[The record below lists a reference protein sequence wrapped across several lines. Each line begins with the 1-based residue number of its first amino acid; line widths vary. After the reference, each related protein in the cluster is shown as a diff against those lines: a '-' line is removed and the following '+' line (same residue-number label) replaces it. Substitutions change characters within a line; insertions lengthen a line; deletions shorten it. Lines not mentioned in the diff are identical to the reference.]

1 MTTPSQLAR
10 TAGRPAPAGPPGAP
24 ARARRRHDR
33 RARLAGF
40 LWLLPALML
49 VVGVVHVGIVYNAV
63 ISTTDWNGIAPTRQP
78 VGLDNFTAIVSDDVF
93 LAALRNTAVYAVAVT
108 VLQLGA
114 GLAVAVLVRTQ
125 ARGRNLLR
133 VLIFVPVVLSPA
145 IIGTTAR
152 YLLDQDGALN
162 ELLRA
167 AGLGDLARPW
177 LADSTFALATL
188 VVITVWQ
195 YTGYSFVIYDAAIAQ
210 VDPATLEAAQIDGA
224 GNLRTFTA
232 VVLPHLRGAHLVLI
246 VLTAISSLKTFDLVM
261 LTTAGGPGTSTEL
274 LTLHV
279 YEQTILR
286 FHAGYGAA
294 LSLVLVAIALV
305 FAVLQVRL
313 SRLREV

>member
-1 MTTPSQLAR
+1 MTV
-10 TAGRPAPAGPPGAP
+10 
-24 ARARRRHDR
+24 RRSDR
-33 RARLAGF
+33 RARLAGL
-40 LWLLPALML
+40 LWLLPALIL
-49 VVGVVHVGIVYNAV
+49 VVGIVHVGIVYNGV
-63 ISTTDWNGIAPTRQP
+63 ISTTDWNGIAPTWRSI
-78 VGLDNFTAIVSDDVF
+78 GLDNYTAIIEDDVF
-93 LAALRNTAVYAVAVT
+93 LAAMRNTAVYAVAVT

-114 GLAVAVLVRTQ
+114 GLGVAVLVRTQ

-152 YLLDQDGALN
+152 YLLDQEGALN
-162 ELLRA
+162 DVLRA
-167 AGLGDLARPW
+167 VGMDGLARPW

-188 VVITVWQ
+188 VAITVWQ
-195 YTGYSFVIYDAAIAQ
+195 YTGYSFVIYDAAISQ

-224 GNLRTFTA
+224 SNRRTFTA
-232 VVLPHLRGAHLVLI
+232 VVLPNLRGAHLVLI
-246 VLTAISSLKTFDLVM
+246 VLTAISSLKTFDLVV

-274 LTLHV
+274 LTLHI